1 MNEISIPA
9 FLRRAEIGAAVAM
22 AASSAAGSHTP
33 GQDSSLERA
42 VRGVAR
48 AIAAKTTPAGRV
60 GLATGKPHRQL
71 VRELVDQLTDE
82 DAATIDGEPPLA
94 IDDALRVAGD
104 EYRKEL
110 EKAGLPAGT
119 FALLENWIELQAVAR
134 AVQLQGDFS
143 RSESAQPDAIALP
156 EPLLAQPDATAPL
169 TALELGQALG
179 VSDQTVRGRE
189 RAGELFSILRPGR
202 RRGVEYPAFQAW
214 PGIAGEPLAKT
225 LAALASPGGTR
236 ASSTLAYAFFSGRT
250 ELLGGLT
257 PIEVLLG
264 RPTTARDLEPDVR
277 ALLAATAT
285 ERLEAVVRAAQ
296 ATAAVDAA

>member
-9 FLRRAEIGAAVAM
+9 FLRRAEIGASIAI
-22 AASSAAGSHTP
+22 AASSGAGSHAP

-42 VRGVAR
+42 VRGVTR
-48 AIAAKTTPAGRV
+48 AIAAQTRTIIKV
-60 GLATGKPHRQL
+60 DLATGKPHRQA
-71 VRELVDQLTDE
+71 VRELVEKMVDE
-82 DAATIDGEPPLA
+82 AAAQGAAEAPLA

-104 EYRKEL
+104 EYRKAL
-110 EKAGLPAGT
+110 EKEGLPIGT
-119 FALLENWIELQAVAR
+119 LALLENWIELQAVAR
-134 AVQLQGDFS
+134 AVQMQGDFQ
-143 RSESAQPDAIALP
+143 RSDIAQLNFEAVP
-156 EPLLAQPDATAPL
+156 EGGGSQPDATAPL

-189 RAGELFSILRPGR
+189 RAGELFAILRPGR

-225 LAALASPGGTR
+225 LAALASPDRTR
-236 ASSTLAYAFFSGRT
+236 ASSTLAYVFFSGRT

-264 RPTTARDLEPDVR
+264 RLTPAREIEPEVR
-277 ALLAATAT
+277 ALLGAPAT

-296 ATAAVDAA
+296 TTAAVDAA